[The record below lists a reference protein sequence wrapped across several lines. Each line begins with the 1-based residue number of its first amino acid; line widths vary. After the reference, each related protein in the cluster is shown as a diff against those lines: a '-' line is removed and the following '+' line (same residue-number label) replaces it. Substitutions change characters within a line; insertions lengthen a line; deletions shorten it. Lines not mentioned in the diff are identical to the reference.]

1 MYLQFSIYSCNIS
14 LIMCKFIK
22 KSLRNKEFFSKKNAF
37 WLIFVYNL
45 CTFNLSAQILND
57 STQNVYGV
65 STTLYTNEFRV
76 VQKKDT
82 LSKIDTSLRNFHS
95 FDLVRKNRFLFQDL
109 GHNLGTPAKPVFYS
123 LPTQIGVQWGV
134 KAYDFHKLPIDSV
147 RYYDS
152 RSPYSDFTF
161 VQGGRGQ
168 QIAGVEFTRNI
179 KAHFNFGFKFSR
191 TNTFRQFAESGNR
204 TENALLEQYNSLF
217 WARYFSNNQKY
228 KLLFHYYNFSSP
240 LKELGGVAGGAN
252 FDTLYNYPA
261 TTALLTGA
269 PKSWKTYNRL
279 RLYHEYST
287 DSTRKLSFFQVVQFE
302 RERDNYVDES
312 YIENKAFYIQNTK
325 DEILPINYIYSN
337 GVYDDYKFRLL
348 TNQIGIR
355 TSLKKAVLLGY
366 FKRRDYELNSFV
378 DDFYKIKTTSENY
391 LGGQIFMPLPFKS
404 TLEGKAEY
412 WIGSKDYLLEGLL
425 NNRFLQVSVKSLS
438 VSPTLL
444 ENRYVSRIAN
454 WDNKDTLKNTFIQE
468 LFAQSFIPFKFGF
481 IKPSARYQIIT
492 NHTYF
497 TRDTAFIFPLQ
508 ARNNIQILQF
518 GLETKFSIKNLHFDH
533 QIFYTQDLSSSNII
547 RFPEWHIWGSWYY
560 QKSLFKNALLLRTGI
575 DWHYRTAYYADAY
588 MPAIKQFYLQNS
600 FLVRA
605 YPIVDVFASLLIKKT
620 RAFIKMSHVNEG
632 MLPKPD
638 NGYVVTPFYAGL
650 RRTFSLG
657 FSWRLFD

>member
-1 MYLQFSIYSCNIS
+1 
-14 LIMCKFIK
+14 MCKFIK
-22 KSLRNKEFFSKKNAF
+22 NLLRNKKLSFKKNTLWF
-37 WLIFVYNL
+37 IFVYNL
-45 CTFNLSAQILND
+45 CIFNLQAQILND
-57 STQNVYGV
+57 STQNVYGA
-65 STTLYTNEFRV
+65 STTRFTHEYQVF
-76 VQKKDT
+76 QKKDT

-109 GHNLGTPAKPVFYS
+109 GHNLGTPAKPVFYI
-123 LPTQIGVQWGV
+123 LPSQVGVQWGIR
-134 KAYDFHKLPIDSV
+134 AYDFHKLTTDSV
-147 RYYDS
+147 KYYDS

-168 QIAGVEFTRNI
+168 QIAGVEFTRNV

-191 TNTFRQFAESGNR
+191 TNTFRQYAESGNR
-204 TENALLEQYNSLF
+204 TENAILEQYNTLF
-217 WARYFSNNQKY
+217 WARYFSKNQKY

-252 FDTLYNYPA
+252 FDTLYNYAA
-261 TTALLTGA
+261 TTAQLGGP

-287 DSTRKLSFFQVVQFE
+287 DSTRKLSFFQVIQFE

-312 YIENKAFYIQNTK
+312 YLSSASVLGNQSFYIQNTK
-325 DEILPINYIYSN
+325 DSILPINYIYAN

-348 TNQIGIR
+348 TNQLGVR
-355 TSLKKAVLLGY
+355 TSLRNIVLLGY

-378 DDFYKIKTTSENY
+378 DNFYKIKGRNENY
-391 LGGQIFMPLPFKS
+391 LGGQVFMPLPLKS

-412 WIGSKDYLLEGLL
+412 WIGSKDYLLEGVL
-425 NNRFLQVSVKSLS
+425 NNRFLQVFLKSLS
-438 VSPTLL
+438 VSPTLF
-444 ENRYVSRIAN
+444 ENRYVSRISN
-454 WDNKDTLKNTFIQE
+454 WNNLDTLKNTFIQE
-468 LFAQSFIPFKFGF
+468 LFAQSVIPFKFGF
-481 IKPSARYQIIT
+481 LKPSARYQIIT

-497 TRDTAFIFPLQ
+497 TRDTAFIFPTQ
-508 ARNNIQILQF
+508 ARNTIQILQL
-518 GLETKFSIKNLHFDH
+518 GLESKFSIKNLHFEH

-560 QKSLFKNALLLRTGI
+560 QKNLFKNALLLRTGI

-588 MPAIKQFYLQNS
+588 MPAVKQFYLQNNY
-600 FLVRA
+600 LVRA
-605 YPIVDVFASLLIKKT
+605 YPIVDIFASLLIKKT
-620 RAFIKMSHVNEG
+620 RVFIKMSHVNDG
-632 MLPKPD
+632 ILAKPD